1 MSKRLSWTAPVVLAA
16 LFFLSTGIGCDG
28 GRQPTSTEP
37 QAENQRAKTPDER
50 IDYLIQMI
58 HRKQSAKKNA
68 QAARTLG
75 GIGAP
80 AARAIPELEK
90 VIAENSDPEVK
101 KAAAEAIT
109 SIQAAV
115 ALEN

>member
-1 MSKRLSWTAPVVLAA
+1 MLGA
-16 LFFLSTGIGCDG
+16 LLFLSTGVGCDG

-37 QAENQRAKTPDER
+37 QAENQRAKTTDER
-50 IDYLIQMI
+50 VDYLIEMI

-90 VIAENSDPEVK
+90 VAAQNSDPEVK
-101 KAAAEAIT
+101 KAATEAIS

-115 ALEN
+115 ASEN